1 LEVGVADKR
10 YKDFDEASKEEA
22 KEPIQVKLNGNIYT
36 FPPALPARTVL
47 AQMRWMDE
55 TGAMP
60 TAAVPEWLSSIVGE
74 EVMED
79 ILDEGATWEQLEE
92 LLQYLLAEYQV
103 VQENDAE
110 VEVEPEEGDEDAPK

>member
-1 LEVGVADKR
+1 
-10 YKDFDEASKEEA
+10 
-22 KEPIQVKLNGNIYT
+22 
-36 FPPALPARTVL
+36 
-47 AQMRWMDE
+47 
-55 TGAMP
+55 
-60 TAAVPEWLSSIVGE
+60 
-74 EVMED
+74 MED

>member
-1 LEVGVADKR
+1 MEVGVADKR

-22 KEPIQVKLNGNIYT
+22 KEPIQVKLNGKIYN

-60 TAAVPEWLSSIVGE
+60 TAAVPEWLSSIVGDD
-74 EVMED
+74 VMEE
-79 ILDEGATWEQLEE
+79 ILEEGATWEQLED
-92 LLQYLLAEYQV
+92 LLQFLLTEYQIV
-103 VQENDAE
+103 TDDDE
-110 VEVEPEEGDEDAPK
+110 VEVEPEEGDEDSPK

>member
-1 LEVGVADKR
+1 LEVGVADTKR
-10 YKDFDEASKEEA
+10 YKDFDDASKDSK
-22 KEPIQVKLNGNIYT
+22 KEPIQVKLNGKIYN

-74 EVMED
+74 DVMEE
-79 ILDEGATWEQLEE
+79 ILEEGATWEQLED
-92 LLQYLLAEYQV
+92 LLQFLLTEYQV
-103 VQENDAE
+103 VTDDDE
-110 VEVEPEEGDEDAPK
+110 VEVEPEDGDEDSPK

>member
-10 YKDFDEASKEEA
+10 YKDFDEASKEA
-22 KEPIQVKLNGNIYT
+22 KKEPIQVKLNGQVYT

-55 TGAMP
+55 TGSMP

-74 EVMED
+74 DIMED
-79 ILDEGATWEQLEE
+79 ILEEGATWEQLED
-92 LLQYLLAEYQV
+92 LLQYLLAEYQI
-103 VQENDAE
+103 VQEGD
-110 VEVEPEEGDEDAPK
+110 VEVEPEDEGDEDAPK